1 MLTLQFLFSFSFL
14 NTGGANN
21 FAVSLHS
28 KAQSDNRLMPFDEK
42 FRVQP
47 YIVHNI
53 HVLLE
58 HGRGI
63 DGERCAGLEAR
74 KRLDEVVVE
83 VGKKKNP

>member
-1 MLTLQFLFSFSFL
+1 MGLVFDCKITQNRADTQAKAPLIARRSF
-14 NTGGANN
+14 G
-21 FAVSLHS
+21 V
-28 KAQSDNRLMPFDEK
+28 R
-42 FRVQP
+42 

-74 KRLDEVVVE
+74 KRLDEVLVE
-83 VGKKKNP
+83 VGKRKVHNLLRFSAKLWTV